1 MNNTFSNSNNNNCI
15 TNINNSEEEINNEAP
30 FSPSLTKKTI
40 DNTDLYNGFNLKKK
54 IIERCQMNNNYNL
67 NNKLFVSKTNANDK
81 ITKKIQNNKRKIF
94 INKNIL

>member
-1 MNNTFSNSNNNNCI
+1 
-15 TNINNSEEEINNEAP
+15 
-30 FSPSLTKKTI
+30 
-40 DNTDLYNGFNLKKK
+40 
-54 IIERCQMNNNYNL
+54 MNNNYNL